1 MRSLWVSRR
10 ERTDDAKESTPAERA
25 DVPGVAADW
34 MDRQRDRWERLFVV
48 VDLVPEG
55 G

>member
-1 MRSLWVSRR
+1 VRSAGVSRS
-10 ERTDDAKESTPAERA
+10 ERTDDATEVTPAEYA
-25 DVPGVAADW
+25 NVLLAADW
-34 MDRQRDRWERLFVV
+34 MDRQRDLWERLFDV